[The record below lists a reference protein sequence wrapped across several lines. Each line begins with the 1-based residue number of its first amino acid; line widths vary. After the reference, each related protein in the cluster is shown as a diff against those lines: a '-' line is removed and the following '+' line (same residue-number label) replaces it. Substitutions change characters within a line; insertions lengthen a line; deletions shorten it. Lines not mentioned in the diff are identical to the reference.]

1 MNAHTSTRRALLG
14 VPVATALARV
24 GDMAAIAA
32 TTAPLA
38 ATARAASASVET
50 RSLAGFDEV
59 AWDAVGELSIE
70 QTGREHLR
78 IEAEPD
84 VLRRIV
90 ARVRGRRLEIAIAPG
105 GVESRLP
112 IRFRLELDHLRR
124 LDLRG
129 AGHAATG
136 ALRVDELRL
145 DLGGS
150 VDLRVASLQARRLDL
165 MHAGAGDV
173 SIAGGRVEAQQVTL
187 DGSGAIDLSALEARE
202 ADALL
207 AGSGRISL
215 AAAQRLGARIDGSG
229 DIVYRGRPQL
239 TQVVR
244 GAGEVRH
251 ATTP

>member
-1 MNAHTSTRRALLG
+1 MNGSPVFTRRGLL
-14 VPVATALARV
+14 VLPAASALARV
-24 GDMAAIAA
+24 GALAII
-32 TTAPLA
+32 TAPVA
-38 ATARAASASVET
+38 APARAASPSVDT
-50 RSLAGFDEV
+50 RSVAGFDEV

-70 QTGREHLR
+70 QSGREHLR

-90 ARVRGRRLEIAIAPG
+90 ARVRGRRLEIGIAPG
-105 GVESRLP
+105 SIESRLP
-112 IRFRLELDHLRR
+112 IRFRLELDRLRR

-129 AGHAATG
+129 AGHAVTG

-150 VDLRVASLQARRLDL
+150 VDLRVASLRARRLDL

-187 DGSGAIDLSALEARE
+187 DGSGAIDLSALDARE

-251 ATTP
+251 AATP